1 MFIATYVNDVNG
13 FKLRDF
19 ATRFCY
25 RLTALMSEPFLFTLP
40 NELATQQLAAA
51 LASALPAPA
60 VIYLHGNLGA
70 GKTFFTRSFL
80 SALGF
85 NGRVKSPTF
94 TLMEPY
100 AISSNDMVKNV
111 YHFDFY
117 RFTAGSD
124 WRDAGFEDYLPGNGI
139 AIVEWPENATGLPT
153 PDLDLCL
160 AHGEEETMRFAT
172 LHAHSEKARKA
183 ASSLGKLGATT

>member
-1 MFIATYVNDVNG
+1 
-13 FKLRDF
+13 
-19 ATRFCY
+19 
-25 RLTALMSEPFLFTLP
+25 MSEPFILTLST
-40 NELATQQLAAA
+40 EKATQQLAAA
-51 LASALPAPA
+51 LASVLPAPA
-60 VIYLHGNLGA
+60 VIYLHGDLGA

-80 SALGF
+80 AALGF

-100 AISSNDMVKNV
+100 EIINNDTVTNV

-124 WRDAGFEDYLPGNGI
+124 WTDAGFEDYLPGNGI

-153 PDLDLCL
+153 PDIDLHFAL
-160 AHGEEETMRFAT
+160 GDEETSRFAT
-172 LHAHSEKARKA
+172 LHAHSDKANKA
-183 ASSLGKLGATT
+183 VIRVVKHGGTS

>member
-1 MFIATYVNDVNG
+1 MN
-13 FKLRDF
+13 
-19 ATRFCY
+19 
-25 RLTALMSEPFLFTLP
+25 ALMSEPFLFTLD
-40 NELATQQLAAA
+40 NEQATQQLAAA
-51 LASALPAPA
+51 LARALAAPA

-80 SALGF
+80 AALGF
-85 NGRVKSPTF
+85 KGRVKSPTF

-100 AISSNDMVKNV
+100 AITNNALVKNV

-124 WRDAGFEDYLPGNGI
+124 WRDAGFEEYLPGSGI

-153 PDLDLCL
+153 PDIDLHL
-160 AHGEEETMRFAT
+160 AHGEEETIRFAT
-172 LHAHSEKARKA
+172 LHTHSDKAKKA
-183 ASSLGKLGATT
+183 ATDIGKLGAAL

>member
-1 MFIATYVNDVNG
+1 
-13 FKLRDF
+13 
-19 ATRFCY
+19 
-25 RLTALMSEPFLFTLP
+25 MSEPFIFTLS
-40 NELATQQLAAA
+40 NETATQQLAAA
-51 LASALPAPA
+51 LALVLPAPA
-60 VIYLHGNLGA
+60 LIYLHGNLGA

-80 SALGF
+80 AALGF

-100 AISSNDMVKNV
+100 LIATNNMVKNV

-139 AIVEWPENATGLPT
+139 AIVEWPENASNLPM
-153 PDLDLCL
+153 PDIDLHL
-160 AHGEEETMRFAT
+160 AHGDEETIRIAT
-172 LHAHSEKARKA
+172 LHAHSDKARKA
-183 ASSLGKLGATT
+183 ASHLGKLGVAS

>member
-1 MFIATYVNDVNG
+1 
-13 FKLRDF
+13 
-19 ATRFCY
+19 
-25 RLTALMSEPFLFTLP
+25 MSEPFLFTLS
-40 NELATQQLAAA
+40 NEPATQRLATA
-51 LASALPAPA
+51 LAGLIPAPA
-60 VIYLHGNLGA
+60 MIYLHGNLGA

-80 SALGF
+80 AALGF

-100 AISSNDMVKNV
+100 TIANNDMVKNV

-124 WRDAGFEDYLPGNGI
+124 WRYAGFEEYLPGNGI

-153 PDLDLCL
+153 PDIDLHL
-160 AHGEEETMRFAT
+160 SHGDEETSRFAT
-172 LHAHSEKARKA
+172 LHAHSDKARKA
-183 ASSLGKLGATT
+183 ASSIGNLGVAT

>member
-1 MFIATYVNDVNG
+1 
-13 FKLRDF
+13 
-19 ATRFCY
+19 
-25 RLTALMSEPFLFTLP
+25 MSESFIFTLS
-40 NELATQQLAAA
+40 NETATQQLAAA
-51 LASALPAPA
+51 LVLPAPA
-60 VIYLHGNLGA
+60 LIYLHGNLGA

-80 SALGF
+80 AALGF

-100 AISSNDMVKNV
+100 PIANNDMVKNV

-139 AIVEWPENATGLPT
+139 AIVEWPEYASNLPM
-153 PDLDLCL
+153 PDIDLHL
-160 AHGEEETMRFAT
+160 AHGDEETIRIAT
-172 LHAHSEKARKA
+172 LHAHSDKARKA
-183 ASSLGKLGATT
+183 ASHLGKLGVAS

>member
-1 MFIATYVNDVNG
+1 
-13 FKLRDF
+13 
-19 ATRFCY
+19 
-25 RLTALMSEPFLFTLP
+25 MSEPFLFNLA
-40 NELATQQLAAA
+40 NEQATQQLATV
-51 LASALPAPA
+51 LAGSLPAPA

-80 SALGF
+80 AALGF
-85 NGRVKSPTF
+85 TGRVKSPTF

-100 AISSNDMVKNV
+100 ALQNNQGVTHI

-124 WRDAGFEDYLPGNGI
+124 WRDAGFEEYLPGNGI
-139 AIVEWPENATGLPT
+139 AIVEWPENAAGLPK
-153 PDLDLCL
+153 PDIDLHL
-160 AHGEEETMRFAT
+160 AHGENENMRFAT

-183 ASSLGKLGATT
+183 ASHLGKLGVAS

>member
-1 MFIATYVNDVNG
+1 
-13 FKLRDF
+13 
-19 ATRFCY
+19 
-25 RLTALMSEPFLFTLP
+25 MSEPSLFTLN
-40 NELATQQLAAA
+40 NEQATQQLALA
-51 LASALPAPA
+51 LANVLPAPA
-60 VIYLHGNLGA
+60 IIYLHGNLGA

-80 SALGF
+80 AALGF

-100 AISSNDMVKNV
+100 EIIDNDMVKNV

-139 AIVEWPENATGLPT
+139 AIVEWPENATGLPK
-153 PDLDLCL
+153 PDIDLHL
-160 AHGEEETMRFAT
+160 AHGEEETIRIAT
-172 LHAHSEKARKA
+172 LYAHSDKARNAVGNLGMLRA
-183 ASSLGKLGATT
+183 AI

>member
-1 MFIATYVNDVNG
+1 
-13 FKLRDF
+13 
-19 ATRFCY
+19 
-25 RLTALMSEPFLFTLP
+25 MSEPFLFTLS
-40 NELATQQLAAA
+40 NEQATQQLAVT
-51 LASALPAPA
+51 LASVLPAPA
-60 VIYLHGNLGA
+60 IIYLHGNLGA

-80 SALGF
+80 AALGF

-100 AISSNDMVKNV
+100 SIANNDMVKNV

-139 AIVEWPENATGLPT
+139 AIVEWPENSTGLPT
-153 PDLDLCL
+153 PDIDLHL
-160 AHGEEETMRFAT
+160 VHGDEETRRFAT
-172 LHAHSEKARKA
+172 LHAHSDKAKKA
-183 ASSLGKLGATT
+183 ANSLGKLRVAS

>member
-1 MFIATYVNDVNG
+1 
-13 FKLRDF
+13 
-19 ATRFCY
+19 
-25 RLTALMSEPFLFTLP
+25 MSEPFLFTLN
-40 NELATQQLAAA
+40 NEPATQKLAAV
-51 LASALPAPA
+51 LANALPAPA
-60 VIYLHGNLGA
+60 LIYLHGNLGA

-85 NGRVKSPTF
+85 TGRVKSPTF

-100 AISSNDMVKNV
+100 EITNNHLVENV

-139 AIVEWPENATGLPT
+139 AIVEWPENAIGLPT
-153 PDLDLCL
+153 PDIDLHL
-160 AHGEEETMRFAT
+160 THGEEETSRFAT
-172 LHAHSEKARKA
+172 LHAHSDKARKA
-183 ASSLGKLGATT
+183 ASNLGKLGVAL